1 VPIRGLTRR
10 WAVGGKL
17 GGMNT
22 NSAYLINAIL
32 VLLVVRQIREHRLD
46 LRSLAVPVLAVG
58 AAAVLFMHSVPVR
71 GNDVPLE
78 LICISAGAVM
88 GGLAG
93 LATYLRR
100 GGDGRVLGRAGWLAA
115 GLWITG
121 VGARMAFVFA
131 ATHGA
136 GPAIGRFSFAH
147 QITGAE
153 AWAAALVMMALADV
167 LTRLVVLFL
176 RGRRMTVRAAAVP
189 VPVRAGTHV

>member
-1 VPIRGLTRR
+1 
-10 WAVGGKL
+10 
-17 GGMNT
+17 MNT
-22 NSAYLINAIL
+22 TSVYLINAFL
-32 VLLVVRQIREHRLD
+32 VLLVLRQIREYPLD

-58 AAAVLFMHSVPVR
+58 AAAVLFLHSVPVS

-78 LICISAGAVM
+78 LACVSAGAIM

-100 GGDGRVLGRAGWLAA
+100 AGDGRVLGRAGWLAA

-136 GPAIGRFSFAH
+136 GPAIGRFSFTH
-147 QITGAE
+147 QISGAD
-153 AWAAALVMMALADV
+153 AWTAALVMMALADV

-176 RGRRMTVRAAAVP
+176 RGRRMAAGTAAVP
-189 VPVRAGTHV
+189 GPARAGTHV